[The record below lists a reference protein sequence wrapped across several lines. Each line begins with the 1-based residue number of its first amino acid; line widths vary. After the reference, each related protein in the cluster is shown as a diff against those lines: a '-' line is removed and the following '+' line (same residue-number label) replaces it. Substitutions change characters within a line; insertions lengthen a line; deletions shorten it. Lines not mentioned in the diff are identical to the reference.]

1 MAALSEATER
11 PLGEFA
17 GRTNVTADQ
26 VSNLRAVISHSPI
39 LASQVDAAISA
50 GHLQHFE
57 LMPAGENAGGTYHGD
72 TKTIKLPSASLST
85 PAGNGRLDTAE
96 LTFVLGHEI
105 QHGFNHQATSD
116 AYEAFEGELQTVV
129 AGRTGHDYTT
139 PIATLLAANRRDEAT
154 ANIEG
159 WNALVSQ
166 IRTADPNATL
176 QELYDASPRAKD
188 FVRMIP
194 GPPASY
200 ATHADLTLN
209 DDLSMT
215 ATPANIEGMA
225 RHYFDQGV
233 SAKLGHNGNSD
244 YQNLYGAYAI
254 ARACQY
260 EAANPPPDGISR
272 MEVNMQRLGLQERLL
287 EENGLYLGEGTPP
300 RQPYFDTSSAPS
312 TLHYF
317 DHTEGSHVHVPIAAR
332 SSALPVTPAVSR
344 DQSAPSPSLDADR
357 DLHEQIRNKVAEL
370 DAANGRSSDQYSERL
385 SASLL
390 VLARENGLDRVDHVV
405 LSLQTADAASAQNVF
420 VVKGALDDPAS
431 MRASMATAEATQR
444 PVQDSLDSLALV
456 NRRQIETASQE
467 HERTQVQDQQRSQ
480 LSY

>member
-1 MAALSEATER
+1 MATLSEATER
-11 PLGEFA
+11 LLGEFA
-17 GRTNVTADQ
+17 GKTGVTADQ
-26 VSNLRAVISHSPI
+26 VNNLRAVISHSPV
-39 LASQVDAAISA
+39 LAAQVDAAISA

-57 LMPAGENAGGTYHGD
+57 LQPAGEHAGGTYHGD
-72 TKTIKLPSASLST
+72 TKTIELPSAGLST

-116 AYEAFEGELQTVV
+116 AYEAFEDDLERVV
-129 AGRTGHDYTT
+129 AGRTGHDYT
-139 PIATLLAANRRDEAT
+139 PAIATVLAANRRDEAT

-166 IRTADPNATL
+166 IRTEDPNATL
-176 QELYDASPRAKD
+176 KELYDASPRAKD
-188 FVRMIP
+188 FVRMVP

-200 ATHADLTLN
+200 AAHTDLTLN
-209 DDLSMT
+209 ADLSMT

-233 SAKLGHNGNSD
+233 SAKLGHHGNSD
-244 YQNLYGAYAI
+244 YQNLYGAYAV

-272 MEVNMQRLGLQERLL
+272 MEINMQRLGLQEGLL
-287 EENGLYLGEGTPP
+287 EQNGLYLGEGTPP

-332 SSALPVTPAVSR
+332 SSANAVIPAVPR
-344 DQSAPSPSLDADR
+344 DQDASPLAPDADR
-357 DLHEQIRNKVAEL
+357 DLHEQIRNKVAGL
-370 DAANGRSSDQYSERL
+370 DAANGRSFDQHSERL

-405 LSLQTADAASAQNVF
+405 LSRQTADAAGAQNVF

-431 MRASMATAEATQR
+431 VRASMATTEAAQR
-444 PVQDSLDSLALV
+444 PVRDSLDSLALV
-456 NRRQIETASQE
+456 NQRQVEAASQE
-467 HERTQVQDQQRSQ
+467 HARAQVQDQQRSP
-480 LSY
+480 LSH